1 MIPGYANRILF
12 VNLTKGKIKTKKLP
26 KTLAKLYIGGK
37 GFGIRLIYDMLPPHI
52 DPLSS
57 INPLMFFLGPL
68 TATGIPAAAKS
79 VLVTKS
85 PKTGTFL
92 DSYSGGFWG
101 SWLKMAGYDGLI
113 ILGKASKFSYL
124 YINEDNVEIK
134 DAEHVRGFG
143 VYATTSMLVKEVGD
157 RKAKVAA
164 IGPAG
169 ENLVKLSAV
178 VNDDH
183 HSHSRGG
190 PGAVMGSKNLKA
202 IVVSANTRE
211 PRFEIHDPE
220 GLREFNKKF
229 TEKVVFGETQEW
241 ARTDGT
247 PVIVRMSH
255 DAGVLP
261 TRNFQKGVFE
271 FVDNVDAEALRK
283 FRTSKAACYR
293 CSVACRNM
301 TKIKDE
307 KYGEVKIDG
316 PEYETIGLGGSN
328 TGQKSLKAVIAW
340 NNLVDDLGMDTISVG
355 NVIGMA
361 MEAFEK
367 GLINKDDTG
376 GINLVFGDID
386 AQLEIT
392 KIIARREGLGDILA
406 EGAREFSLWLG
417 DEGYKLAVETKGLEY
432 PAYDPRGSIGMALA
446 YATSDR
452 GACHLRAWPIAE
464 EAFGDLDPFTTEGKA
479 KLVIDLQNL
488 NAVKW
493 SMIFC
498 DLLSI
503 EYENMAKYLSFATG
517 WDVKVS
523 DLMVIGERIYNL
535 TRLFNVREGFSR
547 KDDYIPYRIA
557 YEPMPEGP
565 NKGFAV
571 SPDKFKKMLDE
582 YYELRGWN
590 KNGIPKKKKL
600 KELRVLSDARKNT
613 MLGATY

>member
-12 VNLTKGKIKTKKLP
+12 VNLSKEKIRKKKLP
-26 KTLAKLYIGGK
+26 KSLARLYIGGK
-37 GFGIRLIYDMLPPHI
+37 GFGARLLYDMLLPHI
-52 DPLSS
+52 DPLSP

-68 TATGIPAAAKS
+68 TATGIPATAKS

-92 DSYSGGFWG
+92 DCYSGGFWG

-113 ILGKASKFSYL
+113 ILGKASKLSYL
-124 YINEDNVEIK
+124 YINEDDVEIRSV
-134 DAEHVRGFG
+134 EHVKGFG
-143 VYATTSMLVKEVGD
+143 VYATTDTLIKEVGD

-169 ENLVKLSAV
+169 ENLVKMAGV
-178 VNDDH
+178 VNDEH
-183 HSHSRGG
+183 HIHARGG

-202 IVVSANTRE
+202 ILVSADTRN
-211 PRFEIHDPE
+211 PRFQIYDLD
-220 GLREFNKKF
+220 GLKEFNKKF
-229 TEKVVFGETQEW
+229 TQEVVFGETQEW
-241 ARTDGT
+241 ARTDET
-247 PVIVRMSH
+247 PVLVRMSH
-255 DAGVLP
+255 NAGVLP
-261 TRNFQKGVFE
+261 TLNFQKGVYE
-271 FVDNVDAEALRK
+271 YVDNIDAEALRK

-307 KYGEVKIDG
+307 KYGEIKIDG

-328 TGQKSLKAVIAW
+328 TGQKDLKAVISW

-355 NVIGMA
+355 NVIAMA

-367 GLINKDDTG
+367 GLITEEDTG
-376 GINLVFGDID
+376 GINLTFGNLD
-386 AQLEIT
+386 AQMEMT
-392 KIIARREGLGDILA
+392 KMIARKEGLGAILS
-406 EGAREFSLWLG
+406 EGAREFALWLG
-417 DEGYKLAVETKGLEY
+417 GDAYKLAVESKGLEY
-432 PAYDPRGSIGMALA
+432 PAYDPRGSISMALA

-452 GACHLRAWPIAE
+452 GACHLRAWSIAE
-464 EAFGDLDPFTTEGKA
+464 EAFGDLDPFTTEDKA
-479 KLVIDLQNL
+479 KLVVDLQDH

-493 SMIFC
+493 TMVFC

-503 EYENMAKYLSFATG
+503 ELEDMAKYLNFVTG
-517 WDVKVS
+517 WDIKVS
-523 DLMVIGERIYNL
+523 ELKTIGERIYNL

-571 SPDKFKKMLDE
+571 SPDKFKKMLNE

-600 KELRVLSDARKNT
+600 RELRVSSDARKNT
-613 MLGATY
+613 MLGVVY